1 MVREVIRAIQEA
13 RKQANFDISD
23 RIEIKFGANED
34 VIRAVLNNKDLV
46 AGEVLAKSIAE
57 VKKKDAD
64 NELGLYLELT
74 KA

>member
-1 MVREVIRAIQEA
+1 
-13 RKQANFDISD
+13 
-23 RIEIKFGANED
+23 
-34 VIRAVLNNKDLV
+34 LV